1 MTETKSALISIIGP
15 PNAGKSTL
23 LNKILGEKVSI
34 VSHKVQTTRT
44 RVRGILTEDETQL
57 VFTDTPGLFQP
68 KKKLEKAIVQ
78 AAIDGMSDADAFCI
92 LLDCSYRTL
101 SDWDNV
107 KKFLPELPAHP
118 IYLVLNKIDKID
130 TKDLLA
136 ISQKLNADYP
146 FDGTFMISATKG
158 SGVNDLIKTLTN
170 NAKEGPWFYPEDQ
183 LTDLPNRLLAAEIT
197 REHLFHNLH
206 QELPY
211 QLTVETEEWENFKN
225 GDVKL
230 SQVIYVTRSGH
241 KGIIL
246 GKQGETMKRIS
257 TAARKELEVLLERP
271 VHLKI
276 FIKVRENWMDDP
288 DRFTI
293 WGLQSEADS

>member
-1 MTETKSALISIIGP
+1 MLNNQKSALISIIGP

-23 LNKILGEKVSI
+23 LNSILGEKVSI

-44 RVRGILTEDETQL
+44 RIRGILTEGDTQI

-78 AAIDGMSDADAFCI
+78 AAVDGMGDADSFCI
-92 LLDCSYRTL
+92 ILDSSYRTL
-101 SDWDNV
+101 SDWENV
-107 KKFLPELPAHP
+107 KKFLPEKLPHP
-118 IYLVLNKIDKID
+118 VYLVLNKIDKID
-130 TKDLLA
+130 TKELLA
-136 ISQKLNADYP
+136 LSQKLNNDYD
-146 FDGTFMISATKG
+146 FTGTYMISATKG
-158 SGVNDLIKTLTN
+158 NGVNDLVKELLDG
-170 NAKEGPWFYPEDQ
+170 AKPGPWFYPEDQ
-183 LTDLPNRLLAAEIT
+183 LTDLPNRLMAAEIT

-211 QLTVETEEWENFKN
+211 YLTVETEDWENFKN

-257 TAARKELEVLLERP
+257 TAARKELEQLLDRR
-271 VHLKI
+271 VHLKV
-276 FIKVRENWMDDP
+276 FVKVRENWMDDP
-288 DRFTI
+288 ERFSI
-293 WGLQSEADS
+293 WGLGTE

>member
-1 MTETKSALISIIGP
+1 MNVMQKTALVSLIGP

-44 RVRGILTEDETQL
+44 RVRGILTQDETQL
-57 VFTDTPGLFQP
+57 VFTDTPGLFKP

-78 AAIDGMSDADAFCI
+78 AAVDGISDADALCVI
-92 LLDCSYRTL
+92 LDSSYRTL
-101 SDWDNV
+101 SDWENV
-107 KKFLPELPAHP
+107 QKFLPEKSRHP

-130 TKDLLA
+130 TKDLLEL
-136 ISQKLNADYP
+136 SQKINGEYEFKA
-146 FDGTFMISATKG
+146 TFMLSAQNG
-158 SGVNDLIKTLTN
+158 SGVDDLVKTLMEE
-170 NAKEGPWFYPEDQ
+170 AKEEPWLYPENQ
-183 LTDLPNRLLAAEIT
+183 LTDLPNRLMSAEIT

-211 QLTVETEEWENFKN
+211 NLTVETEEWENFEN
-225 GDVKL
+225 GDVKI

-246 GKQGETMKRIS
+246 GKQGETLKRIS
-257 TAARKELEVLLERP
+257 IAARKELEELLERR

-276 FIKVRENWMDDP
+276 FIKVREKWMDDP
-288 DRFTI
+288 ERFSL
-293 WGLQSEADS
+293 WGLESS

>member
-1 MTETKSALISIIGP
+1 MTKSALISLIGP

-23 LNKILGEKVSI
+23 LNTILGEKVSI
-34 VSHKVQTTRT
+34 VSSKVQTTRT
-44 RVRGILTEDETQL
+44 RIRGILTKDETQL

-78 AAIDGMSDADAFCI
+78 AAIDGMGDADAFCI
-92 LLDCSYRTL
+92 LLDSSFRTL
-101 SDWDNV
+101 SDWENI
-107 KKFLPELPAHP
+107 KSFLPEKTSHP
-118 IYLVLNKIDKID
+118 VYLVLNKIDKID
-130 TKDLLA
+130 TKELLA
-136 ISQKLNADYP
+136 LSQKLNEDFP
-146 FDGTFMISATKG
+146 FTATFMISAEKG
-158 SGVNDLIKTLTN
+158 SGVDDLVAALIKE
-170 NAKEGPWFYPEDQ
+170 APAGPWLYPEDQ
-183 LTDLPNRLLAAEIT
+183 LSDLPNRLLAAEIT

-211 QLTVETEEWENFKN
+211 NLTVETENWENFDN

-246 GKQGETMKRIS
+246 GKGGETLKRIS
-257 TAARKELEVLLERP
+257 TAARKELEALLDRR

-276 FIKVRENWMDDP
+276 FVKVREKWMDDP
-288 DRFTI
+288 ERFSI
-293 WGLQSEADS
+293 WGLQTE